1 MGVGARNRRGV
12 RQVSAR
18 LLGALGRDIRPR
30 GHKATFSSAWPL
42 FYDSN
47 GNTLNL
53 TNSVLLLDTRMRQGH
68 PDYQGGRHSLPD
80 LKDGKGETGSSQDPS
95 TSRAMRGSPWPW
107 MRSPPGDQD
116 TGQTLGRPRAQGR
129 PERWDG
135 GPEADG
141 GLGGPKAD
149 GGLGHGAAR
158 CVGGAEG
165 DSLAAG
171 PRDTCTRDRAPLSL
185 PHPQGRAGP
194 AAA

>member
-1 MGVGARNRRGV
+1 M
-12 RQVSAR
+12 SAR
-18 LLGALGRDIRPR
+18 FLLACWGPSAGISGPG

-141 GLGGPKAD
+141 GLGR
-149 GGLGHGAAR
+149 GAAR

-171 PRDTCTRDRAPLSL
+171 PRNACTRDRAPLSL